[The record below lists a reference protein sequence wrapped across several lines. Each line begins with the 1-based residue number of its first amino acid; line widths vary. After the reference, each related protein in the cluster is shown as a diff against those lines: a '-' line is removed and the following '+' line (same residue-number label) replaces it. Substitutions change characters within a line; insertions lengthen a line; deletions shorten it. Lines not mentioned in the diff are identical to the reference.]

1 MKSKKYLL
9 SGVFSLVVFAAGA
22 QNISTKVGT
31 GAAAYL
37 GDGGQATAASIHG
50 PAGLL
55 TDGTNNL
62 YIADQYNNCIRKV
75 DPLGVIST
83 FAGNDTAGFS
93 GDGGPATAARFNQP
107 TAIARDKNGNYYIA
121 DKDNNRIRKITAAG
135 IVSTIAGNGA
145 AGFSGDNDTAIYAK
159 LNHPTGVAVDSAGNV
174 FIADQMNNRIRMV
187 SSAGIITT
195 VVGNGVATFN
205 SDLQPFPSMVAINK
219 PYSVAVSPSNEVYF
233 ADTYNNIIRKYDRAN
248 NKVVTVKGR
257 NALLLSLGEGT
268 LSLNK
273 PTCITFDNF
282 GNMYIADEG
291 NLLVKK
297 LDSARIYKT
306 VAGSGTFG
314 FSGDGGA
321 ALSAKFSA
329 ARGLAADGAGNVFI
343 SDFHN
348 ERVRYYNAP
357 VNVKATVSTSGAISV
372 YPNPANNGTFTVNV
386 NLQQPARMV
395 LNITDIA
402 GRIVFSKQTETNSPV
417 DVQLK
422 QPSGIYILQV
432 ITDDNFWTSK
442 IEISN

>member
-1 MKSKKYLL
+1 MKIKKYLL
-9 SGVFSLVVFAAGA
+9 SGVFSLAVFAAGA

-37 GDGGQATAASIHG
+37 GDGGQATAAAIHG

-83 FAGNDTAGFS
+83 IAGNDTAGFS

-107 TAIARDKNGNYYIA
+107 TAIARDKNGNFFIA

-135 IVSTIAGNGA
+135 VVSTVAGNGT
-145 AGFSGDNDTAIYAK
+145 AGFSGDNDTAMYAK

-187 SSAGIITT
+187 SPTGIITT
-195 VVGNGVATFN
+195 VVGTGVATFN
-205 SDLQPFPSMVAINK
+205 SDFQPFPSMVAINK
-219 PYSVAVSPSNEVYF
+219 PYCVAVSPSNEVYF

-248 NKVVTVKGR
+248 NKVVTVKGW

-282 GNMYIADEG
+282 ANMYIADEG
-291 NLLVKK
+291 NLVVKK

-306 VAGSGTFG
+306 VAGSGSFG

-321 ALSAKFSA
+321 ALSAKLSA

-348 ERVRYYNAP
+348 ERIRYFNAP
-357 VNVKATVSTSGAISV
+357 VEVRSATNTSGIFSV
-372 YPNPANNGTFTVNV
+372 FPNPAYNGKFTVNV
-386 NLQQPARMV
+386 NQQQPSRMV
-395 LNITDIA
+395 LNVIDLS
-402 GRIVFSKQTETNSPV
+402 GKLVFTRQTETNSPV
-417 DVQLK
+417 EVQLR
-422 QPSGIYILQV
+422 QPSGIYLLQV
-432 ITDDNFWTSK
+432 ITDDNFLTGK
-442 IEISN
+442 IEIRN